1 MKKKKK
7 KKGMGEAIPA
17 AIKSETKSAVS
28 SILAYVAGAVGIMGG
43 VFLLS
48 KVPKSGKPLLDKVAP
63 GILAMAIGA
72 VLGSKVENKSVKFA
86 AFGLG
91 VGGAIDLLRKVVGDK
106 VEFFNKNLPVMSG
119 LRGLAYPGY
128 KAVNQGDY
136 PPSYYKDNTFQ
147 GLGNTSAYALSG
159 ARPFKGMGATTSPYA
174 LSGTSAYALSGMG
187 NR

>member
-7 KKGMGEAIPA
+7 KKGMGDAIPA

-28 SILAYVAGAVGIMGG
+28 SIWAYLAGAVGIMGG

-48 KVPKSGKPLLDKVAP
+48 KVPKSGQPLLDKVAP
-63 GILAMAIGA
+63 GVLAMAIGA

-106 VEFFNKNLPVMSG
+106 VEFLNKNLPAMSG
-119 LRGLAYPGY
+119 LRGLGYPGY

-147 GLGNTSAYALSG
+147 GLGTSPYALSG
-159 ARPFKGMGATTSPYA
+159 SAKPFKGMGTSPYA